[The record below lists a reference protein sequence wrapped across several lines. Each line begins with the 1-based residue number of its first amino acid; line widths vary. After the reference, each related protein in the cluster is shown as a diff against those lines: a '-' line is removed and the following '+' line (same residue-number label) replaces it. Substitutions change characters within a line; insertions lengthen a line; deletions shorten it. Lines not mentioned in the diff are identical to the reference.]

1 MNTTKYFNS
10 TNVQSAQHNQ
20 WTSMNSFNNSMNAY
34 TRQMEKTNYQGEE
47 KKIALQARQA
57 KLKALLQKELSSFES
72 ELKGNRLNGKDNQ
85 STLDSLKLKVDQIRS
100 AKERDRKKLAEEK
113 IYQLW
118 RQNNPELRE
127 LESLQLNN
135 HVAEQ
140 WKEQTA
146 QKQEA
151 LKLAE
156 QEESEYLKY
165 LELEKQKAEDLDL
178 ELKRLK
184 LDREVELKEILKQQ
198 MIELKQRESET
209 EILNREE
216 SELMREKL
224 EIQKLEEERQIV
236 NEKIAKQE
244 YGRQLLRQHKAKMRK
259 KAKDIQEALELDL
272 KIMQMLNDSYEKRKH
287 LESAKRLQAKADT
300 EKMIQ
305 VLNQQLRLERE
316 REAELEAMFQDEA
329 AKEWER
335 RNEEWEKER
344 IARETLMSQ
353 VMNERQRQIE
363 EKFLIVKEKID
374 ESLQKREELINDMEK
389 AEQLL
394 IKEKKKMELLKLE
407 NKLDL
412 EAQISLRKEKL
423 LDENLIDSANFY
435 EQDQIEQQKQEEF
448 LKHEKEKQLN
458 AGFAQKVSFLIK

>member
-1 MNTTKYFNS
+1 
-10 TNVQSAQHNQ
+10 
-20 WTSMNSFNNSMNAY
+20 MNSFNNSMNAY
-34 TRQMEKTNYQGEE
+34 TRQMEQTSHEREE
-47 KKIALQARQA
+47 KRAALKVRQA
-57 KLKALLQKELSSFES
+57 KLKLLLQNELGNLEC
-72 ELKGNRLNGKDNQ
+72 ELKGNRVNGKDNQ
-85 STLDSLKLKVDQIRS
+85 PTLDALKLKVDQIRS
-100 AKERDRKKLAEEK
+100 AKEKDRKKLAEEK

-118 RQNNPELRE
+118 RENNPELRE
-127 LESLQLNN
+127 LESAQLNN

-184 LDREVELKEILKQQ
+184 LNREVELKEILKQQ
-198 MIELKQRESET
+198 MIELKQKESET

-224 EIQKLEEERQIV
+224 EIIKLEEERQLV

-272 KIMQMLNDSYEKRKH
+272 KIMQMLNDTYEKRKH
-287 LESAKRLQAKADT
+287 LESAKRQQAKADT

-344 IARETLMSQ
+344 LARETLMSQ
-353 VMNERQRQIE
+353 VLNERQRQIE
-363 EKFLIVKEKID
+363 EKFLLVKEKIN
-374 ESLQKREELINDMEK
+374 ESLQKREELINDMER
-389 AEQLL
+389 AEELL

-423 LDENLIDSANFY
+423 LGENLLDNVNFY
-435 EQDQIEQQKQEEF
+435 EQEQLEQQKKDEF
-448 LKHEKEKQLN
+448 LKNEKEKQLDAKFN
-458 AGFAQKVSFLIK
+458 QKVISFRRNFLFIF